1 MNNFQNSN
9 SEKVNDLIVR
19 ETSEA
24 KDLLTKIGE
33 DGELA
38 VLITQTVLEI
48 RQSIERGGKILVA
61 GNGGSNAQASHLTA
75 EFVIRYKEGEKPLPS
90 IALGTNSTN
99 LTACGNDLGFEEI
112 FAREV
117 KALGRKED
125 ILLVFSTSGVSPNIL
140 KALSAAREIGIRTV
154 SFLGKGGGAAKDL
167 SDIAIVVPSK
177 TTARIQEIHNLIFH
191 IICECLSED
200 RS

>member
-125 ILLVFSTSGVSPNIL
+125 ILLGFATSGVSPNIL